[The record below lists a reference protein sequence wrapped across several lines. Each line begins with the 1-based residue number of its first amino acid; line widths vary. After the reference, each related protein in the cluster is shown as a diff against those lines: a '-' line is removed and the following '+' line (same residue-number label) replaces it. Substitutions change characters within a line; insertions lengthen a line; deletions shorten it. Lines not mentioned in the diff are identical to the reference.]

1 MFPLLLLTETETLAI
16 VATVTIDSNVEEES
30 VPVPQLRHDGKIKV
44 LPGERFTPYTLALKL
59 KAKAILESSSFVK
72 GKERYSILL
81 VTEAFK
87 AVQRA
92 NGVFL
97 KMDGKEL
104 RVNSAGSSKK
114 EFDILDVCRYFS
126 SQHPPVRQD
135 FPCPTG
141 GVGFLSYEFA
151 ARCDTMRIQKRPD
164 PTGLDE
170 AVFIF
175 GHVFVVFDHYTDII
189 YLMGINYKEHEIDL
203 DAAMAE
209 VEKRVNDMDFNYL
222 SREEASFPALVVAGN
237 DDRKAYMAGVEAIKR
252 EIRAGNLL
260 QGVLSRRLV
269 VETKLTAL
277 QAYRSLRSRNPSPY
291 LFYLDFGDY
300 RLFGASPEVQVK
312 AKGGTAVLKPIAGTR
327 KRGSTDAEDK
337 ALEAELLADEK
348 EKAEHLM
355 LIDLARNDLGRI
367 CKPGTV
373 KVTDYMSVERFSHV
387 MHIVSRV
394 EGELADGVDSADL
407 VRATFPAGTVS
418 GAPKI
423 RAVETIDSIE
433 PHPRGFYAGLV
444 GYFESAGGMDSCITI
459 RSGLEKDGKIILQA
473 GAGIV
478 HDSRPEREYEE
489 TCEKLR
495 GLALSVGVEV

>member
-1 MFPLLLLTETETLAI
+1 MYSNNLEVTMPLP
-16 VATVTIDSNVEEES
+16 
-30 VPVPQLRHDGKIKV
+30 PVRHDGKIKV
-44 LPGERFTPYTLALKL
+44 LPGERFTPYTLAVKL
-59 KAKAILESSSFVK
+59 KAKAILESSSFIK

-87 AVQRA
+87 AIQRPA
-92 NGVFL
+92 GVYL
-97 KMDGKEL
+97 KLDGKEL
-104 RVNSAGSSKK
+104 KVNSAGTAKK
-114 EFDILDVCRYFS
+114 DFDILDVCRYFS
-126 SQHPPVRQD
+126 TQHPPVRQD

-141 GVGFLSYEFA
+141 GIGFLSYEFA
-151 ARCDTMRIQKRPD
+151 ARCDTIRVGDRPD

-170 AVFIF
+170 AVFMF
-175 GHVFVVFDHYTDII
+175 GHVFVVFDHYTDIM
-189 YLMGINYKEHEIDL
+189 YLIGINYREHEIDL
-203 DAAMAE
+203 DAAMADIE
-209 VEKRVNDMDFNYL
+209 ARINDMDFNYL
-222 SREEASFPALVVAGN
+222 SREDASYPATVVSGA
-237 DDRKAYMAGVEAIKR
+237 DDRKAYMAGVEAIKAQ
-252 EIRAGNLL
+252 IRAGNLL
-260 QGVLSRRLV
+260 QGVLSRRLT

-277 QAYRSLRSRNPSPY
+277 QAYRSLRSKNPSPY

-312 AKGGTAVLKPIAGTR
+312 AKAGTAVLKPIAGTR
-327 KRGSTDAEDK
+327 RRGATAAEDK

-373 KVTDYMSVERFSHV
+373 KVTDYMAVERYSHV
-387 MHIVSRV
+387 MHLVSRV
-394 EGELADGVDSADL
+394 EGELLEGVDSGDL

-423 RAVETIDSIE
+423 RAIETIDSLE
-433 PHPRGFYAGLV
+433 PQRRGFYAGLV
-444 GYFESAGGMDSCITI
+444 GYFESEGGMDSCITI

-478 HDSRPEREYEE
+478 YDSRPEREYEE

-495 GLALSVGVEV
+495 ALAVSVGVEV

>member
-1 MFPLLLLTETETLAI
+1 MPE
-16 VATVTIDSNVEEES
+16 
-30 VPVPQLRHDGKIKV
+30 PQLRHDGKIKV
-44 LPGERFTPYTLALKL
+44 LPGERFTPYNLAVKL
-59 KAKAILESSSFVK
+59 KAKVILESSSFIK

-87 AVQRA
+87 AVQKPQ
-92 NGVFL
+92 GVFL
-97 KMDGKEL
+97 RMDGREL
-104 RVNSAGSSKK
+104 RVNSVGASKA
-114 EFDILDVCRYFS
+114 EFDILDVCRYFA

-141 GVGFLSYEFA
+141 GVGYLSYEFA
-151 ARCDTMRIQKRPD
+151 ARCDDIKMAGRDD

-170 AVFIF
+170 AAFIF

-189 YLMGINYKEHEIDL
+189 YLIGINYREHEIDL

-222 SREEASFPALVVAGN
+222 SREEASFPATIVAGN
-237 DDRKAYMAGVEAIKR
+237 DDRKAFISGVNAIKA
-252 EIRAGNLL
+252 EIEAGNLL
-260 QGVLSRRLV
+260 QAVLSRRLV
-269 VETKLTAL
+269 IETKLSAL
-277 QAYRSLRSRNPSPY
+277 QAYRTLRSRNPSPY
-291 LFYLDFGDY
+291 LFYLDFGDF

-312 AKGGTAVLKPIAGTR
+312 AKGGVATLKPIAGTR
-327 KRGSTDAEDK
+327 RRGGSEAEDR
-337 ALEAELLADEK
+337 ALEAELKGDEK
-348 EKAEHLM
+348 ERAEHLM

-367 CKPGTV
+367 CKSGTV
-373 KVTDYMSVERFSHV
+373 KVTEYMEVERYSHV
-387 MHIVSRV
+387 MHLVSNV
-394 EGELADGVDSADL
+394 EGEMADPADCAGL

-423 RAVETIDSIE
+423 RAIETLDRLE

-444 GYFESAGGMDSCITI
+444 GYFESGGGMDSCITI
-459 RSGLEKDGKIILQA
+459 RSGLEKDGKIVLQS

-478 HDSRPEREYEE
+478 YDSRPEREYEE

-495 GLALSVGVEV
+495 ALAVSVGVEV